1 MKQYYHE
8 IIQDFNERLL
18 HTNLEYFKDFKI
30 FESSE
35 ELKRNYNS
43 FIYVSFKLGEN
54 ILEQGEIAENVYFIQ
69 SGDFDVL
76 FYASLNDIVQ
86 KVKKYGGTSHFES
99 VDEYLHGK
107 WYLTARIRI

>member
-18 HTNLEYFKDFKI
+18 HTNLEYFKNFKI

-54 ILEQGEIAENVYFIQ
+54 ILEQNETAENIYFIQ
-69 SGDFDVL
+69 SGDFDII
-76 FYASLNDIVQ
+76 FNASLSDIV
-86 KVKKYGGTSHFES
+86 KKIKLYGGLSHFDS
-99 VDEYLHGK
+99 VDEYIHGK
-107 WYLTARIRI
+107 Y